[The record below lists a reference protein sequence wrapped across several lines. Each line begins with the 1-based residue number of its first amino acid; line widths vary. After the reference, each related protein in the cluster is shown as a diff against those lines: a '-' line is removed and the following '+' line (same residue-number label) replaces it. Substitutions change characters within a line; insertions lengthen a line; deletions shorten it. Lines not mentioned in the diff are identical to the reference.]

1 MLTSMTYHLVSRVDL
16 FVQQW
21 LLKVV
26 FYTTQLL
33 TIYTVAEE
41 VKQNLDPGICRFTIM
56 FAFSFF
62 LNIKKGKEKRYFK
75 NQIHR

>member
-21 LLKVV
+21 LLKV
-26 FYTTQLL
+26 FFL

-41 VKQNLDPGICRFTIM
+41 FKQNLDPGICKFTIM

-62 LNIKKGKEKRYFK
+62 
-75 NQIHR
+75 